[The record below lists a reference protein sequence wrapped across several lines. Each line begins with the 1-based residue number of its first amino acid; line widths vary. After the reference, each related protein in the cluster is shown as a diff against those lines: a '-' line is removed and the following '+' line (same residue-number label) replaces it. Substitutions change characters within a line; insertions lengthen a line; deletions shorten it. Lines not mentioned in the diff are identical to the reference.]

1 MLSDRVPLKG
11 VLGVRLTSG
20 EPTLMTPSVKSAIL
34 GLVLMAGTA
43 ASAYAQSDNV
53 AALPRQMAVTPAPA
67 VVSVIQPTAFLGPD
81 PGANWTANAGTPAQ
95 VEPSQQFSVIQRNG
109 LRNDEE

>member
-1 MLSDRVPLKG
+1 MS
-11 VLGVRLTSG
+11 
-20 EPTLMTPSVKSAIL
+20 PSVKSAIL
-34 GLVLMAGTA
+34 SVALMAGAA

-53 AALPRQMAVTPAPA
+53 AALPRQTAVTPAPA
-67 VVSVIQPTAFLGPD
+67 VVSVAQPTVFLGPD

-95 VEPSQQFSVIQRNG
+95 VEPSQQFSATQRNG